1 MGVIMSSGKPSTSLI
16 AVLAVL
22 IVVAGVV
29 GYFAGSA
36 MVPAQQTT
44 TVTVTAP
51 GATGAY
57 TVTTTMEKT
66 VTIAPS
72 EIPQMELHTATHIP
86 PNPCNLN
93 PWGECNDHNLIH
105 KIFKQVVENLTNGRV
120 KVIIHTA
127 GELGAEKDNVEHVRA
142 GTIFMTS
149 TSVSVLSSFTNQLLF
164 FDVPG
169 LFQSLDEYWAFAQS
183 DVCKQRLQK
192 AAEDI
197 GNVLIFGPSYYG
209 RRYFATVNKPIYSID
224 DLKGIKVRVIQSPIV
239 VDAAQRLGLLPI
251 PMPYSEIATALQS
264 GTIQGHDQDLIGYVA
279 SKWYEMEK
287 YMAIFPWMIGTHVI
301 LINKQQ
307 FESMPPSL
315 QAIILT
321 AIQQALQIKS
331 LWDVLYEQ
339 IALDTIIKKYMT
351 VTYPDPKPFLE
362 IYSKFLQDHKN
373 DIGEDVLNWLQQYRA
388 SKG

>member
-1 MGVIMSSGKPSTSLI
+1 MSSGKLSTTLI

-22 IVVAGVV
+22 VVVAGII

-36 MVPAQQTT
+36 TAPGTQTA
-44 TVTVTAP
+44 TVTLTVP
-51 GATGAY
+51 GATGA
-57 TVTTTMEKT
+57 VTITKT
-66 VTIAPS
+66 VTIAPA
-72 EIPQMELHTATHIP
+72 EIPEMELHTAIHIP
-86 PNPCNLN
+86 PNPCTLN

-105 KIFKQVVENLTNGRV
+105 KIFKQVVENLTGGRV
-120 KVIIHTA
+120 KVVIHTA
-127 GELGAEKDNVEHVRA
+127 GELGAERDNVEHVRA

-149 TSVSVLSSFTNQLLF
+149 TSVSVLSAFTNKLLF

-169 LFQSLDEYWAFAQS
+169 LFQTLDEYWAFAQS

-192 AAEDI
+192 AGEEI
-197 GNVLIFGPSYYG
+197 GNVIVIGPSYYG
-209 RRYFATVNKPIYSID
+209 RRYFATVYKPVNSID

-239 VDAAQRLGLLPI
+239 VEAAKRIGLIPV

-264 GTIQGHDQDLIGYVA
+264 GTIEGHDQDLIGYVA
-279 SKWYEMEK
+279 SRWYEIEK

-321 AIQQALQIKS
+321 AIRMALEVKS
-331 LWDVLYEQ
+331 LWDVFYEQ
-339 IALDTIIKKYMT
+339 VALDTIIKKYMT
-351 VTYPDPKPFLE
+351 VTYPDPKPFLQ
-362 IYSKFLQDHKN
+362 IYNQFLQEYKDT
-373 DIGEDVLNWLQQYRA
+373 IGEDVLNWLQQYRA
-388 SKG
+388 SKGS